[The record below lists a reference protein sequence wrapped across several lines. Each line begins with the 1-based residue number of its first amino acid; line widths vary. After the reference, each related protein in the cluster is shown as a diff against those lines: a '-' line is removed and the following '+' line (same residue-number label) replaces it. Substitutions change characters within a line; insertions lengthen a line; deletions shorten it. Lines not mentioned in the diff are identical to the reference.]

1 MPPAYKSGSTGADNY
16 RKKNSMTISLYD
28 AVIPTQLQI
37 IAAVRELVDEAK
49 AHCEEKGLAP
59 EEIIGARLIEDMQPF
74 SYQVKCCREHSLGAI
89 EAVREGVFTP
99 SLAPPPTDWAGLY
112 EKLDEAKAGLEAV
125 SEAEMSG
132 FVGQHMEFR
141 FKDAVMPFTAENFL
155 LSFAQPNF
163 YFHATTAYDLLR
175 ENGLRI
181 GKRDFL
187 GMPRM
192 KIA

>member
-1 MPPAYKSGSTGADNY
+1 
-16 RKKNSMTISLYD
+16 MTISLYD

-37 IAAVRELVDEAK
+37 IAAVRALVDKAK
-49 AHCEEKGLAP
+49 AHCESEGTAA
-59 EEIIGARLIEDMQPF
+59 EDIIGARLIEDMQPF

-99 SLAPPPTDWAGLY
+99 SLVAPPSDWAGLY

-125 SEAEMSG
+125 TEAEMAG
-132 FVGQHMEFR
+132 FIGQPMEFR
-141 FKDAVMPFTAENFL
+141 FGEMVMPFTAENFL

-175 ENGLRI
+175 ERGFQI
-181 GKRDFL
+181 GKGDFL
-187 GMPRM
+187 GAPRM
-192 KIA
+192 KRA